1 MRRHSPDGCLLIMET
16 DNKVRE
22 RTEPKNIIYTGDGDG
37 TAHIN
42 TATETIYLPENQ
54 KKGFYHKE
62 ANKIIQMFPHLYK
75 RVKPKGEK

>member
-1 MRRHSPDGCLLIMET
+1 MGT

-22 RTEPKNIIYTGDGDG
+22 KNIIYTGDGEG
-37 TAHIN
+37 MAHIN
-42 TATETIYLPENQ
+42 TPTGHGTIYLPENQ

>member
-1 MRRHSPDGCLLIMET
+1 MET

-22 RTEPKNIIYTGDGDG
+22 RTEPKNIIYTGTGD
-37 TAHIN
+37 APEHIN
-42 TATETIYLPENQ
+42 TATGTISLPAEKQN
-54 KKGFYHKE
+54 KGFYHKE